1 MTCVYVHTSY
11 RQEDDSLAD
20 VGACGGSSS
29 SSTTSSTTSRT
40 AAEDGW
46 RQAALALAND
56 VAEDRVVA
64 QGFADAA
71 GLCARKLAGDTSE
84 RMEVMEEIKAAV
96 NRVQSSVPWMERLA
110 IALDKAWPL
119 EIGRPGHPDVLSRK
133 SLLDHGATAV
143 LHCIS
148 ADLVASSGKCK
159 RSTSVSL
166 DNNCPRPTRLNIIRT
181 TSCTARRR
189 GSNRQECCLGLRWL
203 AAVRRPVPATV
214 SARSRP
220 Q

>member
-1 MTCVYVHTSY
+1 MHLTCVHVHTSY
-11 RQEDDSLAD
+11 RQEDDSRAD

-29 SSTTSSTTSRT
+29 SSTTTSTTSRT

-46 RQAALALAND
+46 RQAALALASD

-71 GLCARKLAGDTSE
+71 GLSARKLAGDTSE

-133 SLLDHGATAV
+133 SLLDHGVTAV
-143 LHCIS
+143 GAALYFGRLCRLKREVQAFHQR
-148 ADLVASSGKCK
+148 VAGQQSP
-159 RSTSVSL
+159 TSNAIEHHSHNVMHSKK
-166 DNNCPRPTRLNIIRT
+166 
-181 TSCTARRR
+181 ARK
-189 GSNRQECCLGLRWL
+189 Q
-203 AAVRRPVPATV
+203 
-214 SARSRP
+214 
-220 Q
+220 

>member
-40 AAEDGW
+40 AAEDGL

-56 VAEDRVVA
+56 VAEDQVVA

-71 GLCARKLAGDTSE
+71 LCARKLAGDTSE

-110 IALDKAWPL
+110 IALDA
-119 EIGRPGHPDVLSRK
+119 
-133 SLLDHGATAV
+133 
-143 LHCIS
+143 
-148 ADLVASSGKCK
+148 
-159 RSTSVSL
+159 
-166 DNNCPRPTRLNIIRT
+166 
-181 TSCTARRR
+181 
-189 GSNRQECCLGLRWL
+189 
-203 AAVRRPVPATV
+203 
-214 SARSRP
+214 
-220 Q
+220 